1 MDFKYN
7 KAKYFKKLEPSLYHK
22 TLDKLNSFIKE
33 GKLVNEIDF
42 DRLLSSSSD
51 YSTDKEDLSDLV
63 DDYRLKYQFSNISSR
78 DIRHTIKNM
87 QDKMNEYLN
96 VDSLE
101 VPIIQY
107 FGSEDNIANVFES
120 LNKGGIN

>member
-1 MDFKYN
+1 M
-7 KAKYFKKLEPSLYHK
+7 
-22 TLDKLNSFIKE
+22 NSFIKE